1 MRTLIITEGL
11 SGVRKGNGKIK
22 FRKKLVKSRAP
33 ADTKP
38 PTEDVLKETLKM
50 LFIIYAPKT
59 HSGA

>member
-1 MRTLIITEGL
+1 MEGL
-11 SGVRKGNGKIK
+11 RGVRKGNGKIK